1 MSHGRVRLTSGENS
15 ERGDRGTGWFYREP
29 RILHVTD
36 SVSSAESVS
45 SEQPRDSSDDLSR
58 VFGALH
64 PKVTVVDLVATA
76 AFDPQ
81 PEHRGVPGWLHG
93 GMAATV
99 LDHVSARC
107 AAAALG
113 HRVVTGRLDL
123 RYRHPV
129 PLDGGP
135 YQLWAEAS
143 AVRRRTV
150 RVQAAIRS
158 MSGAELVGSKA
169 LFTLLPEDSSR

>member
-1 MSHGRVRLTSGENS
+1 M
-15 ERGDRGTGWFYREP
+15 
-29 RILHVTD
+29 TD
-36 SVSSAESVS
+36 AVS
-45 SEQPRDSSDDLSR
+45 SEASSRSSDDLTR

-64 PKVTVVDLVATA
+64 PEVTIDGLVATA
-76 AFDPQ
+76 SFRPQ
-81 PEHRGVPGWLHG
+81 PELRGVAGWLHG

-107 AAAALG
+107 AAAALD

-129 PLDGGP
+129 PLGDGP
-135 YQLWAEAS
+135 YQVWAEAS

-158 MSGAELVGSKA
+158 SDGLELVGSKA
-169 LFTLLPEDSSR
+169 LFTLLPSGLSSHLPQ